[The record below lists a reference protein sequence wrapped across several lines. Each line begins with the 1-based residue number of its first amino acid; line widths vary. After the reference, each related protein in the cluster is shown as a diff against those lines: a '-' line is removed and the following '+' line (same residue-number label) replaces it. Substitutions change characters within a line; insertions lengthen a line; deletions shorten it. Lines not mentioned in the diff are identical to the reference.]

1 MVYGVSLS
9 VRGAACRAGR
19 LATALFWRCL
29 WTLALLQSSFVA
41 SAELAD
47 TLDRL
52 RNSVVAVGTLK
63 SAKHFGKPG
72 PAARF
77 TGTGFIVGNGRQV
90 ITNDHVL
97 PASLDAASGE
107 TLVVFS
113 GRGENA
119 KALAVEIIRRDAI
132 HDLALLSFA
141 GQALPALTLDG
152 SDEVRE
158 GQRVAFT
165 GFPLGMVLG
174 LYPVTHRGIISAISP
189 IVIPAHTASTLTA
202 VQIKRMRNPFN
213 VYQLDAT
220 AYPGNSGSPVYNPH
234 SGAVLGVLNSVLV
247 KRTKESLLS
256 QPSGISYAIPVQF
269 VVRLLQGGG
278 IKPLQPTER
287 SAQ

>member
-9 VRGAACRAGR
+9 VSLRGKIFGAGR
-19 LATALFWRCL
+19 LVAALFLRCL
-29 WTLALLQSSFVA
+29 LVLALLQSRFVA
-41 SAELAD
+41 GAELAD
-47 TLDRL
+47 TLEGL
-52 RNSVVAVGTLK
+52 RASVVAVGTLK

-97 PASLDAASGE
+97 PAALDVASGE

-119 KALAVEIIRRDAI
+119 KALAVEIVRRDKA
-132 HDLALLSFA
+132 HDLALLSFR
-141 GQALPALTLDG
+141 GKTQPALTLDG
-152 SDEVRE
+152 SAEVRE

-189 IVIPAHTASTLTA
+189 IVIPAHTAGSLTA
-202 VQIKRMRNPFN
+202 VQIQRMRNPFN

-220 AYPGNSGSPVYNPH
+220 AYPGNSGSPVYHPH
-234 SGAVLGVLNSVLV
+234 SGAVVGVLNSVLV

-256 QPSGISYAIPVQF
+256 QPSGISYAIPVQY
-269 VVRLLQGGG
+269 VERLLQAEG
-278 IKPLQPTER
+278 I
-287 SAQ
+287 